1 MTILF
6 KNGKKLEA
14 DICGTDIHQNL
25 IIELETEDYNS
36 VKEILLDENATAE
49 ITADGN
55 TFYDFTRVKYLNSS
69 ITDSGNTKI
78 KAALVYGK
86 DVTNALSE
94 VASKVD
100 TLRTDTASL
109 NEQVSAL
116 GERSN
121 ALEETQLDQ
130 DEAIEY
136 LLTEGTEV

>member
-1 MTILF
+1 MTIEF
-6 KNGKKLEA
+6 KNGKTLEA

-25 IIELETEDYNS
+25 IIELETNDYNS

-55 TFYDFTRVKYLNSS
+55 SFYDFTRVKYLNSS
-69 ITDSGNTKI
+69 IADSGKTKI

-94 VASKVD
+94 VASKVETMQND
-100 TLRTDTASL
+100 TKSL
-109 NEQVSAL
+109 NEKVAAL
-116 GERSN
+116 GE
-121 ALEETQLDQ
+121 TQLEQ

-136 LLTEGTEV
+136 LMTDGTEV

>member
-6 KNGKKLEA
+6 KNGKKIEA

-36 VKEILLDENATAE
+36 VKEILLDENATVE
-49 ITADGN
+49 IQADGN
-55 TFYDFTRVKYLNSS
+55 TYYDFTRVKYLNSS
-69 ITDSGNTKI
+69 IADSGKTKI

-86 DVTNALSE
+86 DVSNALAD
-94 VASKVD
+94 VADKVETMQND
-100 TLRTDTASL
+100 TKSL

-116 GERSN
+116 GE
-121 ALEETQLDQ
+121 TQLEQ

-136 LLTEGTEV
+136 LMTDGTEV

>member
-1 MTILF
+1 MTIEF
-6 KNGKKLEA
+6 KNGKTLEA

-36 VKEILLDENATAE
+36 VKDILLDENATAE

-55 TFYDFTRVKYLNSS
+55 SFYDFTRVKYLNSS
-69 ITDSGNTKI
+69 ITDSGKTKI

-100 TLRTDTASL
+100 TLQTDTASL

-116 GERSN
+116 GE
-121 ALEETQLDQ
+121 TQLEQ

-136 LLTEGTEV
+136 LMTDGTEV

>member
-49 ITADGN
+49 ITAEGN

-69 ITDSGNTKI
+69 IADSGNTKI
-78 KAALVYGK
+78 KAELVYGK

-94 VASKVD
+94 VASNVEK
-100 TLRTDTASL
+100 LQTDTASL

-116 GERSN
+116 GE
-121 ALEETQLDQ
+121 TQLEQ

-136 LLTEGTEV
+136 LMTDGTEV

>member
-1 MTILF
+1 MTIEF
-6 KNGKKLEA
+6 KNGKTLEA

-25 IIELETEDYNS
+25 IIELETDDYNS
-36 VKEILLDENATAE
+36 AKEILLDENSTAE

-55 TFYDFTRVKYLNSS
+55 TYYDFTRVKYLNSS
-69 ITDSGNTKI
+69 IADSGKTKI

-94 VASKVD
+94 VASNVEK
-100 TLRTDTASL
+100 LQTDTASL

-116 GERSN
+116 GE
-121 ALEETQLDQ
+121 TQLEQ

-136 LLTEGTEV
+136 LMTDGTEV

>member
-1 MTILF
+1 MTIEF
-6 KNGKKLEA
+6 KNGKTLEA

-25 IIELETEDYNS
+25 IIELETDDYNS

-69 ITDSGNTKI
+69 IADSGKTKI

-94 VASKVD
+94 VASNVEK
-100 TLRTDTASL
+100 LQTDTASL

-116 GERSN
+116 GE
-121 ALEETQLDQ
+121 TQLEQ

-136 LLTEGTEV
+136 LMTDGTEV

>member
-6 KNGKKLEA
+6 KNGKSLEA

-69 ITDSGNTKI
+69 IADSGKTKI

-86 DVTNALSE
+86 DVTNTLSE

-100 TLRTDTASL
+100 TLQTDTASL

-116 GERSN
+116 GE
-121 ALEETQLDQ
+121 TQLEQ

-136 LLTEGTEV
+136 LMTDGTEV

>member
-6 KNGKKLEA
+6 KNGKKIEA

-36 VKEILLDENATAE
+36 VKEILLDENATVE
-49 ITADGN
+49 IQADGN
-55 TFYDFTRVKYLNSS
+55 TYYDYTRVKYLNSS
-69 ITDSGNTKI
+69 IADSGKTKI

-100 TLRTDTASL
+100 ILQTDTASL

-116 GERSN
+116 GE
-121 ALEETQLDQ
+121 TQLEQ

-136 LLTEGTEV
+136 LMTDGTEV

>member
-6 KNGKKLEA
+6 KNGKTLEA

-36 VKEILLDENATAE
+36 VKDILLDENATAE

-69 ITDSGNTKI
+69 IADSGKTKI

-94 VASKVD
+94 VAYKVE
-100 TLRTDTASL
+100 TLQTDTASL

-116 GERSN
+116 GE
-121 ALEETQLDQ
+121 TQLEQ

-136 LLTEGTEV
+136 LMTEGTEV

>member
-6 KNGKKLEA
+6 KNGKKIEA

-25 IIELETEDYNS
+25 IIELETDDYNS
-36 VKEILLDENATAE
+36 VKDIMLDENATAE

-69 ITDSGNTKI
+69 ITDLGKTKI

-94 VASKVD
+94 VASNVEK
-100 TLRTDTASL
+100 LQTDTASL

-116 GERSN
+116 GE
-121 ALEETQLDQ
+121 TQLEQ

-136 LLTEGTEV
+136 LMTDGTEV

>member
-1 MTILF
+1 MTIEF
-6 KNGKKLEA
+6 KNGKTLEA

-69 ITDSGNTKI
+69 ITDSGKTKI

-94 VASKVD
+94 VASKVEMMQND
-100 TLRTDTASL
+100 TKSL
-109 NEQVSAL
+109 NEQMSAL

-121 ALEETQLDQ
+121 ALEETQFEQ

>member
-6 KNGKKLEA
+6 KNGKKIEA

-25 IIELETEDYNS
+25 IIELETDDYNS
-36 VKEILLDENATAE
+36 VKKIILDENATAE

-69 ITDSGNTKI
+69 ITDSGKTKI

-100 TLRTDTASL
+100 ILQTDTASL

-116 GERSN
+116 GE
-121 ALEETQLDQ
+121 TQLEQ

-136 LLTEGTEV
+136 LMTDGTEV

>member
-6 KNGKKLEA
+6 KNGKKIEA

-25 IIELETEDYNS
+25 IIELETDDYNS
-36 VKEILLDENATAE
+36 VKDILLDENATAE

-55 TFYDFTRVKYLNSS
+55 TYYDYTRVKYLNSS
-69 ITDSGNTKI
+69 IADSGKTKI

-94 VASKVD
+94 VASKVEK
-100 TLRTDTASL
+100 LQTDTASL

-116 GERSN
+116 GE
-121 ALEETQLDQ
+121 TQLEQ

-136 LLTEGTEV
+136 LMTDGTEV

>member
-6 KNGKKLEA
+6 KNGKKIEA

-25 IIELETEDYNS
+25 IIELETDDYNS
-36 VKEILLDENATAE
+36 VKEILLDENATVE
-49 ITADGN
+49 IQADGN
-55 TFYDFTRVKYLNSS
+55 TFYDYTRVKYLNSS
-69 ITDSGNTKI
+69 IADSGKTKI

-94 VASKVD
+94 VASKGD
-100 TLRTDTASL
+100 ILQTDTASL

-116 GERSN
+116 GE
-121 ALEETQLDQ
+121 TQLEQ

-136 LLTEGTEV
+136 LMTDGTEV

>member
-55 TFYDFTRVKYLNSS
+55 TYYDFTRVKYLNSS
-69 ITDSGNTKI
+69 ITDSGKTKI

-86 DVTNALSE
+86 DVSNALVD
-94 VASKVD
+94 VADKVE
-100 TLRTDTASL
+100 TLQTDTASL
-109 NEQVSAL
+109 NEQVSNL
-116 GERSN
+116 G
-121 ALEETQLDQ
+121 ETQLEQ

>member
-6 KNGKKLEA
+6 KNGKKIEA

-69 ITDSGNTKI
+69 IADSGKTKI
-78 KAALVYGK
+78 KAELVYGK

-94 VASKVD
+94 VASNVEK
-100 TLRTDTASL
+100 LQTDTASL
-109 NEQVSAL
+109 NEQVS
-116 GERSN
+116 

-136 LLTEGTEV
+136 LMTDGTEV

>member
-1 MTILF
+1 MKILF
-6 KNGKKLEA
+6 KNGKKIEA

-25 IIELETEDYNS
+25 IIELETDDYNS

-49 ITADGN
+49 IQADGN

-69 ITDSGNTKI
+69 ITDSGKTKI

-100 TLRTDTASL
+100 ILQTDTASL

-116 GERSN
+116 GE
-121 ALEETQLDQ
+121 TQLEQ

-136 LLTEGTEV
+136 LMTDGTEV

>member
-1 MTILF
+1 MTILL

-25 IIELETEDYNS
+25 IIELETDDYNS
-36 VKEILLDENATAE
+36 VKDILLDENATVE
-49 ITADGN
+49 IQADGN
-55 TFYDFTRVKYLNSS
+55 TYYDYTRVKYLNSS
-69 ITDSGNTKI
+69 IADSGKTKI

-94 VASKVD
+94 VTSNVK
-100 TLRTDTASL
+100 TLQTDTASL
-109 NEQVSAL
+109 NEQMS
-116 GERSN
+116 
-121 ALEETQLDQ
+121 ALEETQLEQ